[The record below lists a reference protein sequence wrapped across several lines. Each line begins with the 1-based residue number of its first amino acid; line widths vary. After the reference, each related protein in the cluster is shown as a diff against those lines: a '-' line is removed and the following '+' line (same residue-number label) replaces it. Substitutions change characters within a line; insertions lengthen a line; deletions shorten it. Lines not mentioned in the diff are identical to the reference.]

1 MRTTVQNSKSVA
13 SLFTESDISLFKSGG
28 HYHLYEKL
36 GSHLGHKGRNPGV
49 YFGLWAPNAQQ
60 VSVIGDFNG
69 WNAEANPL
77 EMRRDD
83 SGLWE
88 GFIPGVT
95 KGALYKYSIVSRY
108 NNYRVEKRDPFSFFC
123 EVPPQRASLVWDL
136 DFPWKDERWMQSRRE
151 KNSPDA
157 PFAIYELHF
166 GSWKRFASENNRHP
180 TYDEMAEGLVRYVK
194 NMGFTH
200 VEFMPLTAHPLYE
213 SWGYQT
219 DGYFA
224 PTARYGPPQ
233 GLMSLIDRLHQHG
246 IGVILDWV
254 PSHFPCDRPGLSFF
268 DGTHL
273 FEHAD
278 PRKGFHPEWKSAI
291 FNYGRHEVTDFLISS
306 ALFWLDKYHIDGI
319 RVDGGS
325 SMLYLDYGR
334 KNGEWIP
341 NPHGGRENLEA
352 ISFLRQLNDGVQDN
366 FPGVQMI
373 LEEATPWPNI
383 SRPTSK
389 GGLGFG
395 MKWNMGWMHDTLKYF
410 SNNPVFRKQ
419 HHNKLTFSLWYAFSE
434 NFLLPLSHDEVVH
447 GKGSLI
453 RKMPGDD
460 WQKFANLRLL
470 FGFMYGHPGK
480 KLIFMGGEFGQW
492 AEWNQHKS
500 LDWHLLQ
507 YPPHQGIQRWVQDLN
522 KVYQDN
528 PPLYEIDFAENG
540 FEWIDFGDWQ
550 QSVIS
555 FIRKGKNKSETILV
569 VCNFTPVPRHNYRIG
584 VPADGLWR
592 EILNSNA
599 KEYGG
604 EGMGNFGGRA
614 AEPIRFHGREFSI
627 SLTLPP
633 LAVLFF
639 KREAVKQAA
648 DKLLC
653 DDARERG
660 GQSPQ

>member
-291 FNYGRHEVTDFLISS
+291 FNYGRHEVT
-306 ALFWLDKYHIDGI
+306 
-319 RVDGGS
+319 
-325 SMLYLDYGR
+325 
-334 KNGEWIP
+334 
-341 NPHGGRENLEA
+341 
-352 ISFLRQLNDGVQDN
+352 
-366 FPGVQMI
+366 
-373 LEEATPWPNI
+373 
-383 SRPTSK
+383 
-389 GGLGFG
+389 
-395 MKWNMGWMHDTLKYF
+395 
-410 SNNPVFRKQ
+410 
-419 HHNKLTFSLWYAFSE
+419 
-434 NFLLPLSHDEVVH
+434 
-447 GKGSLI
+447 
-453 RKMPGDD
+453 
-460 WQKFANLRLL
+460 
-470 FGFMYGHPGK
+470 
-480 KLIFMGGEFGQW
+480 
-492 AEWNQHKS
+492 
-500 LDWHLLQ
+500 
-507 YPPHQGIQRWVQDLN
+507 
-522 KVYQDN
+522 
-528 PPLYEIDFAENG
+528 
-540 FEWIDFGDWQ
+540 
-550 QSVIS
+550 
-555 FIRKGKNKSETILV
+555 
-569 VCNFTPVPRHNYRIG
+569 
-584 VPADGLWR
+584 
-592 EILNSNA
+592 
-599 KEYGG
+599 
-604 EGMGNFGGRA
+604 
-614 AEPIRFHGREFSI
+614 
-627 SLTLPP
+627 
-633 LAVLFF
+633 
-639 KREAVKQAA
+639 
-648 DKLLC
+648 
-653 DDARERG
+653 
-660 GQSPQ
+660 